1 MWRINGMES
10 VKLSKLKFKDFGLD
24 IKKNFLNP
32 PKCECGCGEYG
43 LLRCD
48 NSNKLQDN
56 ICHMV
61 CESGKYPCGVVVLR
75 KDNTVLIG
83 FSHKEKPTI
92 LCGYKA
98 YGFKEAPKEQRY
110 LSVGKLVTKTHE
122 LEHYGVMIELEDNF
136 YQTIM
141 E

>member
-1 MWRINGMES
+1 MKL
-10 VKLSKLKFKDFGLD
+10 VKLSELKFKDFGLD

-32 PKCECGCGEYG
+32 PKCDCGCDAYAVMK
-43 LLRCD
+43 CD
-48 NSNKLQDN
+48 NTKELQDCL
-56 ICHMV
+56 CHSV

-75 KDNTVLIG
+75 KDNTILVG
-83 FSHKEKPTI
+83 FSDKEKPAL
-92 LCGYKA
+92 LCGYRSYA
-98 YGFKEAPKEQRY
+98 FKDAPKEQQY
-110 LSVGKLVTKTHE
+110 LSVGELVTKTYE

>member
-1 MWRINGMES
+1 MKS
-10 VKLSKLKFKDFGLD
+10 VKLSKLKFKDLGLD

-32 PKCECGCGEYG
+32 SKCECGCGEYG

-83 FSHKEKPTI
+83 FSDKENLHYYADI
-92 LCGYKA
+92 
-98 YGFKEAPKEQRY
+98 EAM
-110 LSVGKLVTKTHE
+110 LSKMHQKNSSIYQ
-122 LEHYGVMIELEDNF
+122 LENWLQKHMN
-136 YQTIM
+136 
-141 E
+141 

>member
-1 MWRINGMES
+1 MKS
-10 VKLSKLKFKDFGLD
+10 VKLSKLKFKNLGLD

-75 KDNTVLIG
+75 KDNTILIG
-83 FSHKEKPTI
+83 FSDKEQPAL
-92 LCGYKA
+92 LCGYRSYA
-98 YGFKEAPKEQRY
+98 FKNAPKEQQY
-110 LSVGKLVTKTHE
+110 LSVGELVTKTYE
-122 LEHYGVMIELEDNF
+122 LKHYGVMIELEDNF

>member
-1 MWRINGMES
+1 MES

-32 PKCECGCGEYG
+32 PKCECGCDAYAVMKCVNIKE
-43 LLRCD
+43 
-48 NSNKLQDN
+48 LQDSL
-56 ICHMV
+56 CHLV

-75 KDNTVLIG
+75 KDKTVLVG
-83 FSHKEKPTI
+83 FSDKEKPTL
-92 LCGYKA
+92 LCGYKSYA
-98 YGFKEAPKEQRY
+98 FKDAPKEQQY
-110 LSVGKLVTKTHE
+110 LSVGELVTKIFE
-122 LEHYGVMIELEDNF
+122 LKYYGIMIELEDNF